1 MAQSL
6 SKIHIRMNA
15 FALPGRTTQH
25 IHTIPRVSLRLPW
38 AMRSLGFAM
47 HYWLHLS
54 NSSMLDCIRFERS
67 FSPFETK
74 SETLVKTIC
83 NRRRRSAPPTP
94 LKCCFESKKCKITCM
109 NSKDIIPLF
118 YEVTKIVYFI
128 GNEHMLIAHD
138 SNRLRFS

>member
-25 IHTIPRVSLRLPW
+25 IHTIPRVSLRLPWAMRSLGFQPARFAPLTVSSACPLRLPW

-74 SETLVKTIC
+74 SETLVKTIR

-109 NSKDIIPLF
+109 NSKDIISL
-118 YEVTKIVYFI
+118 
-128 GNEHMLIAHD
+128 
-138 SNRLRFS
+138 

>member
-74 SETLVKTIC
+74 SETLVIIIGGAHRKRRHESLVGYKELPNFASPKDTPFEKQSVNPELPTHNKNTI
-83 NRRRRSAPPTP
+83 NRQCLQS
-94 LKCCFESKKCKITCM
+94 
-109 NSKDIIPLF
+109 
-118 YEVTKIVYFI
+118 
-128 GNEHMLIAHD
+128 
-138 SNRLRFS
+138 

>member
-25 IHTIPRVSLRLPW
+25 IHTIPRVSLCLPWAMRSLGFQPARFAPLTVSSACPLRLPW

-74 SETLVKTIC
+74 SETLGRTRQTLWSAVQMLTQKLCCQTIHDC
-83 NRRRRSAPPTP
+83 PKVVP
-94 LKCCFESKKCKITCM
+94 LHYES
-109 NSKDIIPLF
+109 
-118 YEVTKIVYFI
+118 E
-128 GNEHMLIAHD
+128 
-138 SNRLRFS
+138 

>member
-74 SETLVKTIC
+74 SETLDHYPSMTA
-83 NRRRRSAPPTP
+83 NNGSHG
-94 LKCCFESKKCKITCM
+94 S
-109 NSKDIIPLF
+109 IIQLF
-118 YEVTKIVYFI
+118 CSREETLHH
-128 GNEHMLIAHD
+128 E
-138 SNRLRFS
+138 

>member
-25 IHTIPRVSLRLPW
+25 IHTIPRVSLRLPWAMRSLGFQPARFAPVTVSSACPLRLPW

-74 SETLVKTIC
+74 SETLVKTIR
-83 NRRRRSAPPTP
+83 NTRRRSAPPTP

-109 NSKDIIPLF
+109 NSKDIISL
-118 YEVTKIVYFI
+118 
-128 GNEHMLIAHD
+128 
-138 SNRLRFS
+138 